1 MTNETPDQ
9 IGLHITDSTY
19 GLLLAVLRSSL
30 AFGILLLEIH
40 LLEILLLKILL
51 FEILLTDVRLYV
63 P

>member
-1 MTNETPDQ
+1 MTNETPNQ

-19 GLLLAVLRSSL
+19 GLLLVVLRSSL
-30 AFGILLLEIH
+30 AFGILLLEIY